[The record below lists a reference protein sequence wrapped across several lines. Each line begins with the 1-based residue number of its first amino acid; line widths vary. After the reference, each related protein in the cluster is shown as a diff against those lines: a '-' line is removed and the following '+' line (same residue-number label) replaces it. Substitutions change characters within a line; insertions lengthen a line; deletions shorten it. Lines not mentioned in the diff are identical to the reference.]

1 MNSQS
6 PLTTTELIAEG
17 VRCYLPNYQ
26 PREIILDHGKG
37 SRLWDRD
44 GKEYIDLGAGIAVN
58 SLGHA
63 NPDLLAALHSQAEKL
78 WHTTNIY
85 YTEPAILLAQELVE
99 ATFADQ
105 VFFCN
110 SGAEANEAA
119 IKLARK
125 RASTSSPPEQREII
139 TFSGSFHGRTLAT
152 VTATAQPKY
161 HEGFEP
167 LPAGFRYCPFNDF
180 ESVTSL
186 FNDNVCAVLVEPI
199 QGEGGVT
206 PAAPG
211 FLSHLR
217 SLCDQHNA
225 LLIYDEV
232 QCGMGRT
239 GRLFAHQW
247 EAEAQPDVMAIA
259 KALGCGFPIGALLVA
274 GEATQ
279 ALPFGSH
286 GSTFGGNPLA
296 TAVARVALKKINSP
310 SLLANVLH
318 QGERLKS
325 GLQRLNERYSLFSE
339 IRGRGL
345 MIGAQLTDSHSGQA
359 GVLTEACRQQGVL
372 ILQAGPDVLRFL
384 PALNINQTD
393 IDEGVDRIEV
403 ALKPFQ

>member
-125 RASTSSPPEQREII
+125 RASKSSPPDQREII

-180 ESVTSL
+180 EAVTSL

-247 EAEAQPDVMAIA
+247 EAEAQPE
-259 KALGCGFPIGALLVA
+259 C
-274 GEATQ
+274 
-279 ALPFGSH
+279 H
-286 GSTFGGNPLA
+286 GHCQS
-296 TAVARVALKKINSP
+296 
-310 SLLANVLH
+310 
-318 QGERLKS
+318 S
-325 GLQRLNERYSLFSE
+325 GLWFSYRSLACCRRSNTGTPLRKPWLHLWRKPARHRCCQGGSEENQLTLPPCQCSAPGRETE
-339 IRGRGL
+339 IR
-345 MIGAQLTDSHSGQA
+345 ASTTQ
-359 GVLTEACRQQGVL
+359 
-372 ILQAGPDVLRFL
+372 
-384 PALNINQTD
+384 
-393 IDEGVDRIEV
+393 
-403 ALKPFQ
+403 